1 MQHLLGI
8 AIKDYFE
15 NNLKTK
21 VFTQTNLSDAEEF
34 PVDYFF
40 REIEEM
46 PPLEQAALELAYGKV
61 LDVGCGAGAHA
72 MYLQNVPSVERVEAI
87 DVSPEAISVCQ
98 ARGIAHARVQDVM
111 LCQGKYDTIL
121 LLMNG
126 TGICGKLSNL
136 LPFLKHL
143 KTLLAPEGQILV
155 DSSDLIY
162 LFENEEGEF
171 VVPQAEK
178 YYGEVE
184 FTINYN
190 GEAEELDWLYLSY
203 DKLQQAAKKA
213 KLQCEKIADGSH
225 FDYLAR
231 LY

>member
-21 VFTQTNLSDAEEF
+21 VFTQTNLSSAEEF

-46 PPLEQAALELAYGKV
+46 PALEQVALELAYGKV

-72 MYLQNVPSVERVEAI
+72 IYLQNVPSVECVEAI

-98 ARGIAHARVQDVM
+98 ARGISQARVRDVM

-143 KTLLAPEGQILV
+143 KMLLAPEGQILM

-171 VVPQAEK
+171 LVPQAEK

-190 GEAEELDWLYLSY
+190 GETEELDWLYLSY
-203 DKLQQAAKKA
+203 DKLQHAAKKA